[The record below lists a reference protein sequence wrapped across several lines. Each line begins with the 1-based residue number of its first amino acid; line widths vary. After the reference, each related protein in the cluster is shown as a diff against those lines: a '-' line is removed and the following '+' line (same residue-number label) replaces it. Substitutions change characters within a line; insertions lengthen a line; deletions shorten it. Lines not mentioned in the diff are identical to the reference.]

1 MTNQQR
7 TDIPSKLSVARLH
20 VEKIKAAI
28 RAAEDDGFTLD
39 IDPERNSNWD
49 LIGFD
54 IDLNYE
60 GIYMDTVHHVDWD
73 ERDL

>member
-1 MTNQQR
+1 MTSQPK
-7 TDIPSKLSVARLH
+7 TDTPSKLSVANLH

-28 RAAEDDGFTLD
+28 KAAEDDGFTID
-39 IDPERNSNWD
+39 IDPERNRDWD

-54 IDLNYE
+54 VDLNYK
-60 GIYMDTVHHVDWD
+60 GGYIDTVHHVDWD

>member
-1 MTNQQR
+1 MTNQQT

-20 VEKIKAAI
+20 VAKIKAAI
-28 RAAEDDGFTLD
+28 QAAEDAGLTLD
-39 IDPERNSNWD
+39 IDPERNSSWD
-49 LIGFD
+49 LTGFD

-60 GIYMDTVHHVDWD
+60 GIYMGTVHHVDWD